1 MKKNEIVIYQ
11 TKTGEIE
18 FKGDFKK
25 ETLWANQAQIAD
37 LFGMERSVVTKHI
50 LNIFKENELNRAS
63 TCAKIAQVQKE
74 GGKEKRREIEYYNL
88 DVILSVG
95 YRVSSKKATQFR
107 QWATKTLRQHILK
120 GYTINKKQLV
130 KNYDVFLKAV
140 EDVRKLLP
148 AGGQLRAEDILEL
161 VKMFAST
168 WFSLNAY
175 DKELL
180 PKTGATKKQ
189 VKITADNITEA
200 LLKLREN
207 LLAKKEATELFGT
220 ERADGNISGIIG
232 NVFQSFGGN
241 DLYLTVEEKAT
252 HLLYFMVKNHPFVDG
267 NKRSGAFAFV
277 WFLQKAKILDIK
289 RLTPEAL
296 TALTLLVAESDPKD
310 KNRVTG
316 LILMLLKK

>member
-11 TKTGEIE
+11 TKSGAVE

-50 LNIFKENELNRAS
+50 LNIFKENELDKDS

-74 GGKEKRREIEYYNL
+74 GEREIKREVEYYNL

-95 YRVSSKKATQFR
+95 YRVSSKQATQFR
-107 QWATKTLRQHILK
+107 IWATKTLRQHILK

-140 EDVRKLLP
+140 EDVKKLLS
-148 AGGQLRAEDILEL
+148 AGGQLKAEDTLEL

-207 LLAKKEATELFGT
+207 LLAKTWSKIIHSLMEINVVVLLPLFG
-220 ERADGNISGIIG
+220 
-232 NVFQSFGGN
+232 FC
-241 DLYLTVEEKAT
+241 K
-252 HLLYFMVKNHPFVDG
+252 
-267 NKRSGAFAFV
+267 
-277 WFLQKAKILDIK
+277 
-289 RLTPEAL
+289 
-296 TALTLLVAESDPKD
+296 
-310 KNRVTG
+310 G
-316 LILMLLKK
+316 LRF

>member
-11 TKTGEIE
+11 TKSGAVE

-50 LNIFKENELNRAS
+50 LNIFKENELDKDS

-74 GGKEKRREIEYYNL
+74 GEREIKREVEYYNL

-95 YRVSSKKATQFR
+95 YRVSSKQATQFR
-107 QWATKTLRQHILK
+107 IWATKTLRQHILK

-140 EDVRKLLP
+140 EDVKKLLP
-148 AGGQLRAEDILEL
+148 AGGQLKAEDTLEL

-207 LLAKKEATELFGT
+207 LLAKTWSKIIHSLMEINVVVLLPLFG
-220 ERADGNISGIIG
+220 
-232 NVFQSFGGN
+232 FC
-241 DLYLTVEEKAT
+241 K
-252 HLLYFMVKNHPFVDG
+252 
-267 NKRSGAFAFV
+267 
-277 WFLQKAKILDIK
+277 
-289 RLTPEAL
+289 
-296 TALTLLVAESDPKD
+296 
-310 KNRVTG
+310 G
-316 LILMLLKK
+316 LRF